1 LKAFGDVT
9 RFGGVAAPAQHLV
22 LKLGGESRPLLS
34 KDIEQRPEVRIP
46 VLASSF
52 RSGAE
57 ALFGVF
63 AGLDQIVQGSD
74 DVFVLLGHSFS
85 FPNQIAI
92 RWPVS
97 LHFPIVCFS
106 QNPK

>member
-1 LKAFGDVT
+1 MPVVSDTSPISNLAIIG
-9 RFGGVAAPAQHLV
+9 RL
-22 LKLGGESRPLLS
+22 
-34 KDIEQRPEVRIP
+34 DI
-46 VLASSF
+46 L
-52 RSGAE
+52 
-57 ALFGVF
+57 F